1 MESSTKSN
9 QRSIGDGEWGKILAH
24 LPREID
30 LEASA
35 REAGALQRKR
45 EIRSGVDLLRV
56 VFAYAVCDWSL
67 RMVGA
72 WCTVIGLGNLS
83 DVAVLKRLRNC
94 QAWLGEMVSR
104 ILEICGPELRLR
116 EGLRLRIMD
125 GTWVSKPGSKGPDW
139 VVHLSFDLGHLCVDG
154 LEITDAKSGER
165 FGHCPTW
172 RDDIRMGDRAYAF
185 SNSMGEVL
193 KNGGKLVVRI
203 NWSSVPLETPDGQ
216 KVNLIANLE
225 GLTSVSGDQEVLVR
239 VSGTCFPV
247 RLVLGALPQPAA
259 DKARQ
264 RIRKLYR
271 KKGKTP
277 DQRTLLAAGYVM
289 ILTNLSSTEWP
300 ALEILKLYRFRW
312 QVELLF
318 KRLKSILNLDH
329 LRALEPRLSQV
340 YLLGKMM
347 AVLLMDKLFQQA
359 QLRCPPWFS
368 QINRPLSIWRLTIL
382 LSDHLRQ
389 IIRGTIPLQTILDTL
404 PVLQRFLCDSPRQR
418 PLQFAHARTLLSHF
432 ALLASSNPLS

>member
-1 MESSTKSN
+1 
-9 QRSIGDGEWGKILAH
+9 
-24 LPREID
+24 
-30 LEASA
+30 
-35 REAGALQRKR
+35 
-45 EIRSGVDLLRV
+45 
-56 VFAYAVCDWSL
+56 
-67 RMVGA
+67 
-72 WCTVIGLGNLS
+72 
-83 DVAVLKRLRNC
+83 
-94 QAWLGEMVSR
+94 
-104 ILEICGPELRLR
+104 
-116 EGLRLRIMD
+116 
-125 GTWVSKPGSKGPDW
+125 
-139 VVHLSFDLGHLCVDG
+139 VVHLSFDLGHLRIDG

-172 RDDIRMGDRAYAF
+172 RDDIRMGDRGYAF

-216 KVNLIANLE
+216 KVNLITNLQ
-225 GLTSVSGDQEVLVR
+225 GLTSVSGDQEVLLR

-277 DQRTLLAAGYVM
+277 DRRTLLAAGYVM
-289 ILTNLSSTEWP
+289 IVTNLSSIEWP
-300 ALEILKLYRFRW
+300 AQEILKLYRFRW

-347 AVLLMDKLFQQA
+347 AVLLVDKLFQQA
-359 QLRCPPWFS
+359 QL
-368 QINRPLSIWRLTIL
+368 T
-382 LSDHLRQ
+382 DHLRQ

-404 PVLQRFLCDSPRQR
+404 PVLQRFLCNSPRQR
-418 PLQFAHARTLLSHF
+418 PLQFAHARSLLSHF